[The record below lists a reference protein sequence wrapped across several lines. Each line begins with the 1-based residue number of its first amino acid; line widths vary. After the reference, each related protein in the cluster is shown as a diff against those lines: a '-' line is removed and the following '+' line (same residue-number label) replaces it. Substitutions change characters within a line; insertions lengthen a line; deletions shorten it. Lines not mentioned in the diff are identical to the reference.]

1 MKYKNITR
9 RGKWMIY
16 EEIVKNVRKYNK
28 ANQITENEI
37 KTKDMG
43 DRDCINILQWRPYEL
58 L

>member
-1 MKYKNITR
+1 
-9 RGKWMIY
+9 MIY

-43 DRDCINILQWRPYEL
+43 DRDCINILQ
-58 L
+58 